1 MASATPAHRQSE
13 RGGWSSR
20 DRGRGHLAIDRDVI
34 LHAVTGSGQVRSHCL
49 ALHNILIEVRS
60 ADGKVDRLPALVA
73 ELVRLNVDI
82 IVTTSSGTTWAARE
96 ATKSI
101 PIAMTASA
109 DALGEG
115 LVTSLAHP
123 GGNITG
129 MTFLAGPEIAG
140 KQLQLLRDVAPAASR
155 TAVLANSTNRSHA
168 AFVREL
174 NVTARSLRAQLHVL
188 EVSNPDQLDNAFAAM
203 TRERADAL
211 LVLTDSM
218 LVGQRQRVVDLAAR
232 SDLPALYSQREFV
245 VAGGL
250 ASYGPSL
257 TDMFRRAA
265 TQVDKLLRGA
275 KPGDIPV
282 EQPTKFEL
290 VINLEDGEGA
300 RARDFAFAA
309 AARGRGHTIIER
321 RDRVDGATA
330 LAIAHPD
337 IGRSREPP
345 LAGNAFGR
353 SRAISCRWPRLPG

>member
-1 MASATPAHRQSE
+1 MPLAVGAQQTGRVPRIAYLLQNNAESSPHLHAAFRQELRE
-13 RGGWSSR
+13 RGW
-20 DRGRGHLAIDRDVI
+20 VE
-34 LHAVTGSGQVRSHCL
+34 GQ
-49 ALHNILIEVRS
+49 NILIEVRS

-82 IVTTSSGTTWAARE
+82 IVTTSSGTTWAAKE
-96 ATKSI
+96 GTKSI

-155 TAVLANSTNRSHA
+155 TAVLTNSTNRSHA
-168 AFVREL
+168 ALVREL

-188 EVSNPDQLDNAFAAM
+188 EVSNPDQLDSAFAAM
-203 TRERADAL
+203 TRARADAL

-232 SDLPALYSQREFV
+232 SGLPALYSQREFV

-275 KPGDIPV
+275 KRGDIPV

-290 VINLEDGEGA
+290 VINLK
-300 RARDFAFAA
+300 
-309 AARGRGHTIIER
+309 
-321 RDRVDGATA
+321 TA
-330 LAIAHPD
+330 KVLGLAISH
-337 IGRSREPP
+337 S
-345 LAGNAFGR
+345 LLL
-353 SRAISCRWPRLPG
+353 RADEVIQ